1 MSRVKTN
8 AVHFKRND
16 KVIYVTDSQMAI
28 IVGMRNDPDKRNNF
42 VKVGTLTF
50 SPIDVSYIEEQTRE
64 QYDLP
69 KYFTARHEKEA
80 SSLIQIK

>member
-69 KYFTARHEKEA
+69 KYFIERNTKEND
-80 SSLIQIK
+80 LPIKIN